1 MNGGATDRRFKP
13 SKGFVLMS
21 ATSTSGDGNRPAWP
35 QTIAADPTIE
45 RSLRD
50 GGAGARFDDAPTLL
64 RRELASDEPLRVVA
78 ANAGDYPS
86 IHRFLLNVFH
96 RPSAGEFHA
105 QRDEP
110 TYEPTDRLLIK
121 RGPQIIGHV
130 FLTRR
135 QMHFGPWLL
144 PVAGLADLGT
154 LPEFRGQ
161 GLAAVLLAEA
171 ERQMLADGAMLGMLR
186 TSVPQFFMSRGWVVC
201 GRHCY
206 STASA
211 RDILSYL
218 SAAESSRG
226 PMSFPAAANVGVE
239 RLNIRLWRHV
249 EQAALTRL
257 YRVNTQSSFGWLTRS
272 DDYWRWLISR
282 RGYDRIYVAIEGPD
296 KLDLDDAM
304 VRIVGYAVMKESRI
318 VELMTSPEHPDAAA
332 QILARACGDAIERD
346 QHTVRLD
353 APPGHPL
360 HRLIEAAGGRY
371 RCHEAEQGE
380 VFMVKLF
387 DPLGFLQQL
396 GPQLHQR
403 AKAAGLARPCE
414 LGLLVGD
421 EKYSVSL
428 TRRGVKLIAGKLGRS
443 YLACTMAS
451 LSQLLLGHLDVHAAT
466 ATGRLTASTRVAVE
480 TASALF
486 PRLPM
491 WRPPWDDLQA

>member
-1 MNGGATDRRFKP
+1 
-13 SKGFVLMS
+13 MS
-21 ATSTSGDGNRPAWP
+21 TTSTSGDGHRPTWP
-35 QTIAADPTIE
+35 PSIAAVPAD

-50 GGAGARFDDAPTLL
+50 GIAGARFGEAPIFL
-64 RRELASDEPLRVVA
+64 RGPHPDDEPLELVPA
-78 ANAGDYPS
+78 GAGDHPS
-86 IHRFLLNVFH
+86 IQRFLLNVFH
-96 RPSAGEFHA
+96 GPSASEFQA

-121 RGPQIIGHV
+121 RGPQMIGHV
-130 FLTRR
+130 MLTQR
-135 QMHFGPWLL
+135 QMHFGPWVL
-144 PVAGLADLGT
+144 PVTGVSDLGT

-171 ERQMLADGAMLGMLR
+171 ERQMFTDGAVMGMLR
-186 TSVPQFFMSRGWVVC
+186 TSLPQFFMSRGWIVC

-206 STASA
+206 STAGA

-218 SAAESSRG
+218 SAAETSRG
-226 PMSFPAAANVGVE
+226 PVAISTENVAAAP

-249 EQAALTRL
+249 EQAALSRL
-257 YRVNTQSSFGWLTRS
+257 YRVNTQDSFGWLARR

-282 RGYDRIYVAIEGPD
+282 RGYDRIYVAIDGPD
-296 KLDLDDAM
+296 KLDLDGAM
-304 VRIVGYAVMKESRI
+304 TPIVGYAVMKEGRI
-318 VELMTSPEHPDAAA
+318 VELMTSQERPDAAA
-332 QILARACGDAIERD
+332 QLLARACGDAIERD
-346 QHTVRLD
+346 QHTMRLD

-360 HRLIEAAGGRY
+360 HRLIEAAGGRH

-387 DPLGFLQQL
+387 DPLGFLEQL

-403 AKAAGLARPCE
+403 AKAAGLSRPCE
-414 LGLLVGD
+414 LGLLLGP
-421 EKYSVSL
+421 EKLSVVV
-428 TRRGVKLIAGKLGRS
+428 TRRSVKLIAGKLGRS
-443 YLACTMAS
+443 YLACTTAS
-451 LSQLLLGHLDVHAAT
+451 LAQLMLGHLDVEAAT

-491 WRPPWDDLQA
+491 WRAPWDDLPG